1 MNDLY
6 EFSTIS
12 EFQRQYPNIARNE
25 DSIRWK
31 IRHRDQNGLS
41 RAGAV
46 VKRQGRW
53 YIHAG
58 RFAAWMRHGC
68 DDALIASDKNS
79 FQDRIDGS
87 QPGEPK

>member
-1 MNDLY
+1 MNDLH
-6 EFSTIS
+6 EFLTIPNFHR
-12 EFQRQYPNIARNE
+12 EYHNIAHNE

-41 RAGAV
+41 KAKAV

-58 RFAAWMRHGC
+58 RFADWMLNGA
-68 DDALIASDKNS
+68 DDE
-79 FQDRIDGS
+79 
-87 QPGEPK
+87 QPAAKT